1 MPSPRAAFR
10 STRPLSS
17 RGVTRTRHS
26 DRSIDPRRHFGQH
39 LVIEALDDKSPD
51 FETHA
56 HVPNAPWTDN
66 DVRPVFLQ
74 KAQRPE
80 FVSHPQDNRRIIA
93 VWIPEPPVP
102 SQVAAPYAPGHR
114 QVRLMTERYSRTTPR
129 PAPPRPASGVI
140 KAAHERD
147 FKFPENLP
155 HRRAQTT
162 SHGRIEETLLH
173 RPSGMPHSQAAF
185 RPGVYKTVSNGH
197 PKRSATSTQRSRFVS
212 IMILTDKGL
221 PDNSRLDKSKFDNV
235 ISQ

>member
-1 MPSPRAAFR
+1 MHIKEVKMPSPRAAFR

-129 PAPPRPASGVI
+129 PAPPRQRRYQSG
-140 KAAHERD
+140 A
-147 FKFPENLP
+147 
-155 HRRAQTT
+155 RARFQVP
-162 SHGRIEETLLH
+162 RKPP
-173 RPSGMPHSQAAF
+173 PS
-185 RPGVYKTVSNGH
+185 
-197 PKRSATSTQRSRFVS
+197 
-212 IMILTDKGL
+212 KGSDDI
-221 PDNSRLDKSKFDNV
+221 PRQN
-235 ISQ
+235 